1 RLPACPREYIAR
13 LSSEDGG
20 ALLDVK
26 TLEDASEKVA
36 LVDHSKYKYLISLD
50 GQTCSSR
57 FEKLLGLNSAVLKQD
72 SPYYGFYYRALRA
85 YEQYLPFWVN
95 GQKDILGVIQWA
107 TENDEVVERIA
118 AAGRKFASAH
128 LRRHGRLCYWKE
140 LLTAYSKL
148 MRYEASLEAYPNAVK
163 LSEEPQMHSVKP
175 RQGYT

>member
-1 RLPACPREYIAR
+1 MGAR
-13 LSSEDGG
+13 DQLGNEQMPSGYLVRVGLVRRAG

-26 TLEDASEKVA
+26 TLEDASE
-36 LVDHSKYKYLISLD
+36 KYLISLD

-107 TENDEVVERIA
+107 TENDEA
-118 AAGRKFASAH
+118 AWTFV
-128 LRRHGRLCYWKE
+128 
-140 LLTAYSKL
+140 LLEGTANSLLQVNEIRGLSGGLSKC
-148 MRYEASLEAYPNAVK
+148 S
-163 LSEEPQMHSVKP
+163 
-175 RQGYT
+175 